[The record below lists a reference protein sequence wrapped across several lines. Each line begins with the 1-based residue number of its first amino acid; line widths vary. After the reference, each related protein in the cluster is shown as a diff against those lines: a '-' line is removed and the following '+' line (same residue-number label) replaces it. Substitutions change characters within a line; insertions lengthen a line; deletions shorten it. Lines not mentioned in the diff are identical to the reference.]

1 MIIVLNG
8 IHLIKLIAI
17 TSQLAH
23 TARSIGL
30 NTLGINA
37 SNELSA
43 YETAAVWIAI
53 IAISEQIVSDSVIST
68 AKIGANWEKFISSNL
83 LK

>member
-8 IHLIKLIAI
+8 IHLIKRIAI

-23 TARSIGL
+23 TTRSIHS
-30 NTLGINA
+30 NTFSINA

-43 YETAAVWIAI
+43 YETATVWIAV
-53 IAISEQIVSDSVIST
+53 IAINGQTVSGSVIST
-68 AKIGANWEKFISSNL
+68 AKNSADWGNFI
-83 LK
+83 